1 MLDQGRT
8 MRGSP
13 CDYSL
18 ADPSAA
24 FMSNGDGEGAL
35 TYSAPVRLDSRMR
48 VLHLDVLVAHER
60 PGGEVR
66 PVELSGAPEILDGLL
81 VLWQELLRGM
91 LREAALNHLLDLQ
104 CLNSQQI

>member
-48 VLHLDVLVAHER
+48 VLHLDVLVTHQCPCR
-60 PGGEVR
+60 QVG
-66 PVELSGAPEILDGLL
+66 PVELSSAFEVLNSFL
-81 VLWQELLRGM
+81 VL
-91 LREAALNHLLDLQ
+91 
-104 CLNSQQI
+104 SP